1 VSTAHVLRPLGGPDR
16 LVLAALGLADVGV
29 GLYLIDVPGTLH
41 TVAGLVAL
49 LLAFPAVATAV
60 VGELPP
66 LADEGV
72 LVNVAVL
79 TFMALEMALVP
90 GSVLARVG
98 LAVLVGAAALA
109 TVGLYLRLFGVIR
122 PDEVRGLP

>member
-29 GLYLIDVPGTLH
+29 GLYLIDAPGTLH

-60 VGELPP
+60 VGGLPP

-79 TFMALEMALVP
+79 TFMALEVALVP

-98 LAVLVGAAALA
+98 LTVLVGAAALA

-122 PDEVRGLP
+122 PDEVRGVP